1 MKIGGRGGHT
11 PTSPGTSGYID
22 ELKEDRIIHPKV
34 LNLLKGL
41 GHTVVDLTPPD
52 SYSYPSELTYG
63 INTANKNGIE
73 LGFSIHFNAGGGNGG
88 SEVWISDNATSETIA
103 TANRILSNLNKLG
116 FINRGIKHAPS
127 ERHLGE
133 ITSTIM
139 PFLIIEVCFTDVSND
154 KKIYDSVGT
163 DAIAVAIAQGITGQT
178 VNTTTSTVKAN
189 DAIRALQYDL
199 NIDYNAKLTVTGI
212 ADEAT
217 VAALKGIQ
225 NIIVKGHK
233 SSVVKWIQQK
243 LIGYGYLAKAKDT
256 GMYDEPTFQAVMNM
270 QKNWG
275 RPTDGI
281 LRIETWNIFLNN

>member
-1 MKIGGRGGHT
+1 MKIGVRGGHT
-11 PTSPGTSGYID
+11 PTSPGTSAYID
-22 ELKEDRIIHPKV
+22 ELKEDRIIYPKV

-52 SYSYPSELTYG
+52 SYSYPSELSYG
-63 INTANKNGIE
+63 INNANKNGIG

-88 SEVWISDNATSETIA
+88 SEVWISDNATPETIA

-133 ITSTIM
+133 ITSTTM

-163 DAIAVAIAQGITGQT
+163 DAIVVAIAQGITGQT
-178 VNTTTSTVKAN
+178 VNTTASTVKTSEV
-189 DAIRALQYDL
+189 IKALQYDL
-199 NIDYNAKLTVTGI
+199 NIDYNAKLTLTGI
-212 ADEAT
+212 ADTAT
-217 VAALKGIQ
+217 IAALKGIQ

-233 SSVVKWIQQK
+233 SSVVKWVQQK
-243 LIGYGYLAKAKDT
+243 LIGYGYLKKGQDT
-256 GMYDEPTFQAVMNM
+256 GVYDEATFQAVTNM
-270 QKNWG
+270 QKNWNRATSG
-275 RPTDGI
+275 VLNLD
-281 LRIETWNIFLNN
+281 TWNIFLNN